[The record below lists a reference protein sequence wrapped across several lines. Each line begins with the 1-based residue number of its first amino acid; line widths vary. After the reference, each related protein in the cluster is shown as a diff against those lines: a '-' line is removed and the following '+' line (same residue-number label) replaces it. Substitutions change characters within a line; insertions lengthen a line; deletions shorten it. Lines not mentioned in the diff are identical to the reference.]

1 MAGDKRL
8 IVTAKHFISGVA
20 IQPIHAFGS
29 VGTLEAA
36 EQFADRI
43 MNTPNWS
50 VEDILY
56 LNRLM
61 DFGTA
66 NVE

>member
-1 MAGDKRL
+1 MMAEKRI
-8 IVTAKHFISGVA
+8 IVTATHFISGVA

-36 EQFADRI
+36 EEFADRI
-43 MNTPNWS
+43 MRTPNWS
-50 VEDILY
+50 VNDILF

-61 DFGTA
+61 DFGTN